1 MRIAIALLII
11 GIASQAGA
19 ATRLELSAEA
29 LIAWGNA
36 VASQA
41 NQVPDELDTTH
52 AREDCPTGGW
62 ITMDGRRTDRRCL
75 DCRPKWPTGSS
86 GEESG
91 LPKSL
96 EGEHGAQGP
105 TDGAPL
111 PSVADLLEYEIAKDQ
126 AEAAASAGPAPPPT
140 YRTRRRRVLFPRL
153 RGIR

>member
-11 GIASQAGA
+11 GIASQADA

-96 EGEHGAQGP
+96 EGEHEAQGP

-126 AEAAASAGPAPPPT
+126 AASAGPAPPPT